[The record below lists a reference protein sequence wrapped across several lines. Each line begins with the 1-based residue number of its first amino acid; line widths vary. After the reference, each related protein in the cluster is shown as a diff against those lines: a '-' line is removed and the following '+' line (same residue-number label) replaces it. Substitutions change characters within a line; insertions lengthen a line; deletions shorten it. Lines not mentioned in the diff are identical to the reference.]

1 MQCRLTPKMFQRVEH
16 VEVHICC
23 QSSII
28 ANNAATE
35 KLEKVQDFVTKI
47 QLYKLNSSFYVN
59 S

>member
-1 MQCRLTPKMFQRVEH
+1 MFQRLEH

-35 KLEKVQDFVTKI
+35 NLEKVQDFVTKT
-47 QLYKLNSSFYVN
+47 QVYKIELIILCQFLII
-59 S
+59 